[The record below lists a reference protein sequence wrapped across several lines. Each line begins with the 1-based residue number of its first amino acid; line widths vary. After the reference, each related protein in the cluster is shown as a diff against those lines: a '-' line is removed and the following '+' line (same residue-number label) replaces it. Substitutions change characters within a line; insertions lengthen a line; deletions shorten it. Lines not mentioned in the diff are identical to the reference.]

1 MDQELTPQGFLDL
14 VIQSDDGAC
23 QPSRLGSAVLM
34 AGFFKHIGFADE
46 MNKLI
51 PKIGHHSLGY
61 GEQLA
66 ATGIILST
74 GEYKSLNSLQ
84 NDMAKYPM
92 RELVG
97 VREDIPIEDFGAR
110 DAIGDGLS
118 QMFLLDMPQVY
129 DTFLGR
135 ALELIPGFKV
145 EVAHLDSTNNKVS
158 RPASKPREVTQKN
171 GEAVDLS
178 GEASADQTSQDKQPI
193 ALLHGKSKSRQDHL
207 PQYTVLTLN
216 DEKTGIPLMPQ
227 IADGNVS
234 DYAQFPKFLDAMLP
248 SVQARLESKL
258 KYVAGDSALY
268 SPAAFHIAQKRGIY
282 LVTRKADK
290 FKESKQAFADRDLD
304 GGLVPIYP
312 DDAVTDSLSRN
323 AHISDQPMGKWIS
336 VSPIEYVDEESGER
350 TVIPLKGL
358 LIHNPKLLK
367 TKIHSCKRKAEKE
380 KEETRKALRWARFKC
395 RDDAKQFLE
404 NVQADLTFCDI
415 QPLDEHAFV
424 EAYTKKSARKSA
436 SGTSE
441 EFRIYANVTIN
452 EELVTEKAEQECLF
466 VLVTS
471 DVERDW
477 TMRELLEVYRGNQV
491 VEDFWTVLKDKQLF
505 LPALYLHKEER
516 IEALLWL
523 LQIVV
528 LGYYVIQAC
537 LNFHRQQD
545 PELADT
551 MRRLSSHPERDN
563 PTLTTRQL
571 IRRFQQFNMCV
582 SFTPYGKAMIKGI
595 NLDICRILLTLGKA
609 WSNLLNPRLYDRC
622 ISTYDTDHIA

>member
-1 MDQELTPQGFLDL
+1 MIAKSEVCNVDQELTPQGFLDL

-34 AGFFKHIGFADE
+34 AGFFKYIGFADE
-46 MNKLI
+46 MNNLI
-51 PKIGHHSLGY
+51 TKIGHHSLGY

-74 GEYKSLNSLQ
+74 GEYKLLNSLQ

-193 ALLHGKSKSRQDHL
+193 ALLHGKSKSRQDL
-207 PQYTVLTLN
+207 
-216 DEKTGIPLMPQ
+216 
-227 IADGNVS
+227 
-234 DYAQFPKFLDAMLP
+234 LDAMLP
-248 SVQARLESKL
+248 SVQAQLESKL

-551 MRRLSSHPERDN
+551 MRRLSSHPE
-563 PTLTTRQL
+563 
-571 IRRFQQFNMCV
+571 
-582 SFTPYGKAMIKGI
+582 
-595 NLDICRILLTLGKA
+595 
-609 WSNLLNPRLYDRC
+609 
-622 ISTYDTDHIA
+622 

>member
-1 MDQELTPQGFLDL
+1 MDQEFTPQSFLDL

-23 QPSRLGSAVLM
+23 QPSHLGAAVLM
-34 AGFFKHIGFADE
+34 AGFFQHIGFADE
-46 MNKLI
+46 INKLI
-51 PKIGHHSLGY
+51 TKIGHHSLGY

-135 ALELIPGFKV
+135 ALELIPGFKA

-158 RPASKPREVTQKN
+158 RPASKPREVAQKN

-258 KYVAGDSALY
+258 KYIAGDSALY
-268 SPAAFHIAQKRGIY
+268 SPAAFYIAQKRGIY

-350 TVIPLKGL
+350 TEIPLKGL

-367 TKIHSCKRKAEKE
+367 TKLHSCKRKAEKE

-395 RDDAKQFLE
+395 SEDAKQFLE

-436 SGTSE
+436 SNCLRFTVGTKWLRT
-441 EFRIYANVTIN
+441 FG
-452 EELVTEKAEQECLF
+452 LF
-466 VLVTS
+466 SKISSCSYLPCTSTKRSVL
-471 DVERDW
+471 R
-477 TMRELLEVYRGNQV
+477 
-491 VEDFWTVLKDKQLF
+491 
-505 LPALYLHKEER
+505 
-516 IEALLWL
+516 
-523 LQIVV
+523 
-528 LGYYVIQAC
+528 
-537 LNFHRQQD
+537 
-545 PELADT
+545 
-551 MRRLSSHPERDN
+551 
-563 PTLTTRQL
+563 
-571 IRRFQQFNMCV
+571 
-582 SFTPYGKAMIKGI
+582 PYFGCCK
-595 NLDICRILLTLGKA
+595 
-609 WSNLLNPRLYDRC
+609 S
-622 ISTYDTDHIA
+622 